1 MGNMMKAENN
11 YSNFKFGARKWLYE
25 GRVGEHYVGGI
36 FLLLC
41 RSAPEVVKENVLGN
55 LVFEHQLSVTADQ
68 FLQQNKPWRFVIID
82 LEIHMK

>member
-55 LVFEHQLSVTADQ
+55 LVFEHQLSVRY
-68 FLQQNKPWRFVIID
+68 QQTSFCNKTSRGG
-82 LEIHMK
+82 L